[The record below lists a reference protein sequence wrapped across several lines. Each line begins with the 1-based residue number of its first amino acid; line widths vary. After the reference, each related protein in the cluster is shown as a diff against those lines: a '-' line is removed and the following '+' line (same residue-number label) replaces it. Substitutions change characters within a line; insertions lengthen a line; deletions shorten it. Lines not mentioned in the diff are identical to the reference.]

1 MVTSHCAL
9 HRKDSLCVLAY
20 RLCISIKGG
29 AGVGGWGH
37 PQGAVNLVVVRLG
50 PWLAPSGQFHALVAK
65 KMA

>member
-1 MVTSHCAL
+1 M
-9 HRKDSLCVLAY
+9 LAY